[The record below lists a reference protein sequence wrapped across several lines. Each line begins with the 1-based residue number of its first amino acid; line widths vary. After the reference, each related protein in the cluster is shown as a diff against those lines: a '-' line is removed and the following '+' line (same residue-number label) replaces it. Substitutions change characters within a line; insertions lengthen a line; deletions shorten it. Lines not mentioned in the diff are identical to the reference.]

1 MTRSIVFFI
10 TQILTNFGVYKG
22 DFEYPIGSTN
32 SIRLRI
38 WTIED
43 TSEFSKGVPTS
54 PPWGLHGT
62 PVPSHIL
69 LVTTCF

>member
-32 SIRLRI
+32 SI
-38 WTIED
+38 
-43 TSEFSKGVPTS
+43 
-54 PPWGLHGT
+54 
-62 PVPSHIL
+62 
-69 LVTTCF
+69 